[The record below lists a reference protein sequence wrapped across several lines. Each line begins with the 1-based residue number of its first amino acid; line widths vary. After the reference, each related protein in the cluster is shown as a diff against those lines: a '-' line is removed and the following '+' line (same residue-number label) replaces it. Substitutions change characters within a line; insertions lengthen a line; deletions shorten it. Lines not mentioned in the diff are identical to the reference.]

1 MEETTRVSTAAQ
13 MEPVAP
19 GIAVKGG
26 RRGGRLLVLAVQ
38 VGLSGVLVYLA
49 VRGLNW
55 ASLAQMAGRQSAGFF
70 VGAVLLS
77 VAVTLVYV
85 LRWHE
90 VLLAMGHRVALRNLA
105 RQVFVGIFFNN
116 FAPSMLGQDAI
127 RTYYLG
133 RDTGYVTA
141 GVSVL
146 VDKIMGLASLT
157 VLGAM
162 LIPLLGLKGPLF
174 AGALTASLLF
184 SLACAVVLLAAR
196 LPLERLMP
204 PFLARWSLG
213 RRILDLAQRS
223 RASAGSAVTLRVLAA
238 SLGVMAVS
246 MTAQAAIYSWF
257 LLAATGA
264 SPSIPAL
271 VGALC
276 LVTTV
281 TNMPVSVNGIGVRE
295 QAHALILAALGVPL
309 EAAVA
314 LSLLQY
320 LLLLAQSL
328 IGWGLWMTRK
338 RSTPA
343 VSL

>member
-1 MEETTRVSTAAQ
+1 VLESAGRPAANQ
-13 MEPVAP
+13 TEPPQPSVA
-19 GIAVKGG
+19 AKGG
-26 RRGGRLLVLAVQ
+26 RKGASLLVLAAQ
-38 VGLSGVLVYLA
+38 AGLSVVLVYLA
-49 VRGLNW
+49 LRGLDW
-55 ASLAQMAGRQSAGFF
+55 GSLAQMVERQSAGFF
-70 VGAVLLS
+70 AGAGLLS

-85 LRWHE
+85 FRWHE
-90 VLLAMGHRVALRNLA
+90 VLLAMGHRVPLRNLA

-127 RTYYLG
+127 KTYYLG
-133 RDTGYVTA
+133 RETGYVTA

-146 VDKIMGLASLT
+146 VDKIMGLASMTL
-157 VLGAM
+157 LGAA

-174 AGALTASLLF
+174 AGALSASLLF

-204 PFLARWSLG
+204 PFLARWALG
-213 RRILDLAQRS
+213 RRILDLTQRS
-223 RASAGSAVTLRVLAA
+223 RASAGKAVTLRVLAA
-238 SLGVMAVS
+238 SFGVMAVS
-246 MTAQAAIYSWF
+246 MTVQAAIYSWF
-257 LLAATGA
+257 LTAAMGA

-271 VGALC
+271 AGALC

-309 EAAVA
+309 AAAVA

-320 LLLLAQSL
+320 VLILAQSL

-338 RSTPA
+338 RSA
-343 VSL
+343 QQVGQ